1 MMKRV
6 LHISKYYA
14 PFNGGTEVV
23 AQNCVKA
30 LEGGYEQKII
40 CFNHGKGTRR
50 DRLDGVEVLRVGC
63 FAKVASQSLSMEY
76 GRRLRAL
83 MRDFAPDVVVFH
95 YPNPFV
101 AAFLLR
107 CLPRETKLV
116 VYWHLDI
123 VRQKLLGRLFAGQ
136 NRALVERAD
145 MLVATSEA
153 YARGS
158 RWLQLGQE
166 KCRVIPNCIDPEHL
180 QPTDASRVIAAR
192 VRTENPGK
200 TLCFAVGRHT
210 RYKGY
215 DHLIR
220 SAAYLDDSFQVFI
233 GGEGE
238 DTPDLKRM
246 AEGNARIRFLGRL
259 DQDEL
264 TGYMHASDI
273 FCFPS
278 VTRNE
283 AFGLALA
290 EAMYCGKPAVTFTIP
305 GSGVNEV
312 CLDGENGI
320 EVPNGD
326 DRAYAQ
332 ALKRLAADPELRR
345 RMGANGRRRVEE
357 NFLYGQFGA
366 RVRGMMN
373 EIAGAANTPGI
384 G

>member
-1 MMKRV
+1 MKRV

-23 AQNCVKA
+23 ARNCVKA
-30 LEGGYEQKII
+30 LDGEYEQKII
-40 CFNHGKGTRR
+40 CFNHGKGTCT
-50 DRLDGVEVLRVGC
+50 DRVDGVEVLRVGC
-63 FAKVASQSLSMEY
+63 FAKVASQSLSMSY
-76 GRRLRAL
+76 GRRLSAL
-83 MRDFAPDVVVFH
+83 MQDFGPDAVVFH

-107 CLPRETKLV
+107 CIPRGAKLI

-123 VRQKLLGRLFAGQ
+123 VRQKLLGKLFEGQ
-136 NRALVERAD
+136 NRRLLERAD
-145 MLVATSEA
+145 CLIATSAA

-158 RWLQLGQE
+158 RWLRLGE
-166 KCRVIPNCIDPEHL
+166 GKCRIIPNCIDPGRLEA
-180 QPTDASRVIAAR
+180 TDASREIAAR
-192 VRTENPGK
+192 IRAENPGK

-220 SAAYLDDSFQVFI
+220 ASAHLDDSFLILI

-238 DTPDLKRM
+238 DTPALKRM
-246 AEGNARIRFLGRL
+246 AEGNGRVRFLGRIG
-259 DQDEL
+259 DDEL
-264 TGYMHASDI
+264 KGCMQSCDI

-278 VTRNE
+278 ITRNE

-290 EAMYCGKPAVTFTIP
+290 EAMCCGKPAVTFTIP

-312 CLDGENGI
+312 CLNGEDGV

-326 DRAYAQ
+326 DEAYARAMVQ
-332 ALKRLAADPELRR
+332 LAGDPELRR
-345 RMGANGRRRVEE
+345 RMGANGRRRVEQ
-357 NFLYGQFGA
+357 NYLYEQFSA
-366 RVRGMMN
+366 RVRAMMKDTVN
-373 EIAGAANTPGI
+373 GTHTPGNR
-384 G
+384 